1 MYFYNILEPKF
12 ICDKAIKVLQ
22 QEQTRISIEI
32 GKLKS
37 ENGIENYIKIQELS
51 KLNYDYY
58 KLIEQLKQL
67 GDFGVQQMESIIKNK
82 ESKGNCIFW

>member
-37 ENGIENYIKIQELS
+37 ENGLENYIKIQELS
-51 KLNYDYY
+51 KLYFDYY
-58 KLIEQLKQL
+58 KLIEQLRQL

-82 ESKGNCIFW
+82 ESKGNCIF

>member
-82 ESKGNCIFW
+82 ESKGNCIF

>member
-1 MYFYNILEPKF
+1 MYFYNILEPRF

-37 ENGIENYIKIQELS
+37 ENGIENYIEIQELS
-51 KLNYDYY
+51 KLYFDYY
-58 KLIEQLKQL
+58 KLIEQLRQL
-67 GDFGVQQMESIIKNK
+67 GDFGVQQMESIIKN
-82 ESKGNCIFW
+82 EDRKGNCIF

>member
-82 ESKGNCIFW
+82 ESKENCIF

>member
-12 ICDKAIKVLQ
+12 ICDKAIKILQ

-51 KLNYDYY
+51 KLDYDYY

-82 ESKGNCIFW
+82 ESKGNCIF

>member
-37 ENGIENYIKIQELS
+37 ENRLENYIKIQELS
-51 KLNYDYY
+51 KLNFDYY
-58 KLIEQLKQL
+58 KLIEELREL
-67 GDFGVQQMESIIKNK
+67 GDFGFQQMESIIKNK

>member
-22 QEQTRISIEI
+22 QEQTRISMEI
-32 GKLKS
+32 GKLES
-37 ENGIENYIKIQELS
+37 ENGLENYIKIKELL
-51 KLNYDYY
+51 KLQFDYY
-58 KLIEQLKQL
+58 KLIEQLRQL

-82 ESKGNCIFW
+82 ESKGNCIF

>member
-37 ENGIENYIKIQELS
+37 ENGLENYIKIQELS
-51 KLNYDYY
+51 KLNFDYY
-58 KLIEQLKQL
+58 KLIEELREL

-82 ESKGNCIFW
+82 ESKGNCIF

>member
-58 KLIEQLKQL
+58 KLIEQLRQL

-82 ESKGNCIFW
+82 ECKGNCIF